1 MLEDLRDDYTGA
13 YDATFKAKLAD
24 YEDTIKELISIEE
37 GSDYFSPPPIE
48 GRDEFYIDIKND
60 VKQ

>member
-1 MLEDLRDDYTGA
+1 MLEDFRDDYTGA

-48 GRDEFYIDIKND
+48 GRD
-60 VKQ
+60 